1 VDKNQVV
8 TKSLV
13 NMLKKFI
20 TAEMKFISSKK
31 INNKFIICNIA
42 FYHCMRGKYIFH
54 ISFLCIIFT
63 LFTCII
69 CTIFYL
75 ILLNSIFNVLDVIIL
90 DKITKEK
97 SLSEKEILSCLGKV
111 LSNARD

>member
-1 VDKNQVV
+1 MRICLDKDQVV

-31 INNKFIICNIA
+31 INNKFIICNMA

-54 ISFLCIIFT
+54 ISSLCIIFMYNI
-63 LFTCII
+63 LFD
-69 CTIFYL
+69 L
-75 ILLNSIFNVLDVIIL
+75 IKLNFQCSRCDNI
-90 DKITKEK
+90 
-97 SLSEKEILSCLGKV
+97 
-111 LSNARD
+111 R